1 MLLKLICFKIYIYV
15 NRRNW
20 QHPLWTKV
28 SSSTLALTYNEFH
41 ERFQM
46 HTIVALKKMKK
57 WNGRWMIWQTDQQW
71 ITENPGSHSLQL
83 RLKTYA
89 SVAFTNQGRSQ
100 NLWLAMQIKIV
111 KNTKCNEAIESHE
124 STRYGRGRVFFLK
137 QFIKPTPYLD
147 WKDQSSLIG
156 WTFSRILRNYS

>member
-1 MLLKLICFKIYIYV
+1 
-15 NRRNW
+15 
-20 QHPLWTKV
+20 
-28 SSSTLALTYNEFH
+28 
-41 ERFQM
+41 
-46 HTIVALKKMKK
+46 
-57 WNGRWMIWQTDQQW
+57 MIWQTDQQW

-124 STRYGRGRVFFLK
+124 STRYGRGRVFF
-137 QFIKPTPYLD
+137 F
-147 WKDQSSLIG
+147 
-156 WTFSRILRNYS
+156 